1 MARLVFASTPL
12 KVVVRLGRA
21 RLPGNRK
28 ADAVSC
34 VWSRRML
41 RPRRLHL
48 ATRAIGLIART
59 LQPETGRNHGRL
71 VHP

>member
-21 RLPGNRK
+21 SALGTPG
-28 ADAVSC
+28 ASAVSC
-34 VWSRRML
+34 VWSRRLL

-59 LQPETGRNHGRL
+59 PQPKTDRKHGRL

>member
-21 RLPGNRK
+21 SSLGTRRT
-28 ADAVSC
+28 DAVSC
-34 VWSRRML
+34 VWSRRLL

-48 ATRAIGLIART
+48 ATRVIGLIART
-59 LQPETGRNHGRL
+59 PQPDTDRNHGRL
-71 VHP
+71 IHP